1 MDFVGLCTQLIQIL
15 LSGIGE
21 MATGIGGGLNDLV
34 TNIFTTT
41 TGDTTTISIVAAV
54 TACFGGIALAVG
66 LGRKV
71 VGWVMSLGARK

>member
-1 MDFVGLCTQLIQIL
+1 MDFVALATQLIEIL
-15 LSGIGE
+15 VSGLGQ

-41 TGDTTTISIVAAV
+41 NGDTTTLSIVAGV
-54 TACFGGIALAVG
+54 TACFGAIAISVG